1 MMYKEKL
8 LDPRWQKKRLQVFNR
23 DNFTC
28 QCCLDKTRTLHV
40 HHKSYQENPWDVD
53 HNELITYCDECHLII
68 EATKKTYDFDKVK
81 VVKNRLIGLVLY
93 MIYDIDQVDFHTI
106 DKEGELSFRLSLN
119 ENQIETIKNLIN
131 GNL

>member
-1 MMYKEKL
+1 MYKEKL

-28 QCCLDKTRTLHV
+28 QCCSDKTRTLHV

-53 HNELITYCDECHLII
+53 DNDLITYCDECHLII

-81 VVKNRLIGLVLY
+81 VVKNRLIGFVLY

-106 DKEGELSFRLSLN
+106 DKEGELIFRLSLN